1 MRKVSHFVFLQMLRM
16 LLFFKKFFV
25 WAYCYI
31 IFWCGRCIRNPAPG
45 RMRYVLQNSRKIVTS
60 NFYSTQN
67 KYFLFFDNCN
77 KIAKLLNAE
86 LGLRHI
92 FLCITHY
99 AILPTCHM
107 SLHCLSD
114 LFHFSRFICSRFV
127 LCVIVFQTV
136 QHNFLLRHKYISL
149 KTSFNA
155 GTDAQLH
162 TAQPSSTSSGGHTPP
177 SFLRSTSTPPPGP

>member
-92 FLCITHY
+92 FY
-99 AILPTCHM
+99 ASHVMPFYRHVTRHRIVCPTFFT
-107 SLHCLSD
+107 
-114 LFHFSRFICSRFV
+114 FHALYVVV
-127 LCVIVFQTV
+127 LCCA
-136 QHNFLLRHKYISL
+136 S
-149 KTSFNA
+149 
-155 GTDAQLH
+155 
-162 TAQPSSTSSGGHTPP
+162 
-177 SFLRSTSTPPPGP
+177 